1 MWIKRMIAGAIS
13 LALLVTALVSSYEVP
28 AVNVG
33 KGKGKGAEIHSI
45 EDMSNVLRSVEALD
59 LERNIVSLLL
69 NSESDLP
76 RHSSVTMTESTNM
89 TLDSSYSRSSESSSQ
104 SGSSSTSFR
113 RKLQIAFAQDAAYY
127 VSDGQLI
134 SRSDSSQTT
143 QRYNYDPEINDSIRY
158 SLKTERESKN
168 FLDFSVNVYISPA
181 YVLLKINRLEYSLY
195 QYYSYTNS
203 LDSSEN
209 EEEETWGDDIF
220 NSLQGYLGSWID
232 CTSVPEIA
240 EIFLSVNEYNIE
252 TIALISDFLEDTLN
266 REENIFHS
274 ENGHYTLD
282 EDGLKQLFGISEDQE
297 EDIVNFDGMFDINL
311 SSAASPSIKLD
322 MSSSVVNNSAPS
334 ASVYER
340 NSTDINIQEVL
351 FFKDIDN
358 TVIELSRDLDTVD
371 ILEIVGEEID
381 G

>member
-13 LALLVTALVSSYEVP
+13 LALLVTALISSYEVP

-45 EDMSNVLRSVEALD
+45 EDMSNVLRSVEALGS
-59 LERNIVSLLL
+59 EQNIISLSF
-69 NSESDLP
+69 NSASALP

-134 SRSDSSQTT
+134 SRSDSSQTM

-181 YVLLKINRLEYSLY
+181 YVLLKINRLEYNAY
-195 QYYSYTNS
+195 QYYKYTNS
-203 LDSSEN
+203 MDSSEN
-209 EEEETWGDDIF
+209 EEEETWGDDILGV
-220 NSLQGYLGSWID
+220 LQGYLGEWID
-232 CTSVPEIA
+232 CTSAPEIA
-240 EIFLSVNEYNIE
+240 EIFLTVNDYNIE
-252 TIALISDFLEDTLN
+252 TIGLISDFLEDALN

-274 ENGHYTLD
+274 ESGHYTLD

>member
-13 LALLVTALVSSYEVP
+13 LALLVTALISSYEVP

-45 EDMSNVLRSVEALD
+45 EDMSNVLRSVEALGS
-59 LERNIVSLLL
+59 EQNIISLSF
-69 NSESDLP
+69 NSASALP

-134 SRSDSSQTT
+134 SRSDSSQTM

-181 YVLLKINRLEYSLY
+181 YVLLKINRLEYNAY
-195 QYYSYTNS
+195 QYYKYTNS
-203 LDSSEN
+203 MDSSEN
-209 EEEETWGDDIF
+209 EEEETWGDDILGV
-220 NSLQGYLGSWID
+220 LQGYLGEWID
-232 CTSVPEIA
+232 CTSAPEIA

-297 EDIVNFDGMFDINL
+297 EDIVNFDGMFDIDL
-311 SSAASPSIKLD
+311 SSAVSPTIKLD
-322 MSSSVVNNSAPS
+322 MTSSVVDTSAPD
-334 ASVYER
+334 AAIFER
-340 NSTDINIQEVL
+340 NNTDINIQEVL
-351 FFKDIDN
+351 LFEDIGN
-358 TVIELSRDLDTVD
+358 TVVELSRNLDTVD

>member
-181 YVLLKINRLEYSLY
+181 YVLPLVGSVTLMWNGTLELY
-195 QYYSYTNS
+195 IP
-203 LDSSEN
+203 LD
-209 EEEETWGDDIF
+209 GFPAVIR
-220 NSLQGYLGSWID
+220 
-232 CTSVPEIA
+232 
-240 EIFLSVNEYNIE
+240 
-252 TIALISDFLEDTLN
+252 IS
-266 REENIFHS
+266 
-274 ENGHYTLD
+274 
-282 EDGLKQLFGISEDQE
+282 
-297 EDIVNFDGMFDINL
+297 
-311 SSAASPSIKLD
+311 
-322 MSSSVVNNSAPS
+322 
-334 ASVYER
+334 
-340 NSTDINIQEVL
+340 
-351 FFKDIDN
+351 
-358 TVIELSRDLDTVD
+358 
-371 ILEIVGEEID
+371 GEA
-381 G
+381 